1 MVSNGFIMSTSKD
14 EVEDEEVFLRRT
26 QIITNEFGDLL
37 FRKVQDRYPGKE
49 QYINII
55 SGMLF
60 RTFSAVDMFEL
71 KGIFDALK
79 RRQHI
84 PEIDMEAIVSNYD
97 GHTIFSIFQSEVQ
110 VYEQILK
117 QLTEKDWPE
126 SEDFN
131 GNEVENGYLRRLHR
145 TLLTP
150 TADWKDSEEE
160 RKALIASQEAQLEKK
175 TPIKRF
181 AHWVRMTFGVGDEAL
196 EGGGLGFKSVRQKSL
211 YFPRSR
217 FRENLIEISMLC

>member
-37 FRKVQDRYPGKE
+37 FRKVQDRYPSKE

-71 KGIFDALK
+71 KGIYDALK
-79 RRQHI
+79 RRQKI

-97 GHTIFSIFQSEVQ
+97 GHTIFSIFQYEVQ

-117 QLTEKDWPE
+117 QLTEKDWPL

-131 GNEVENGYLRRLHR
+131 GNEVENDYLRRLHR

-150 TADWKDSEEE
+150 TADWKDSLAE
-160 RKALIASQEAQLEKK
+160 REALIAS
-175 TPIKRF
+175 
-181 AHWVRMTFGVGDEAL
+181 
-196 EGGGLGFKSVRQKSL
+196 
-211 YFPRSR
+211 
-217 FRENLIEISMLC
+217 